1 MRPTRD
7 LGQLHADLVE
17 RGVLAQDLEQLDLSA
32 VVRARDETPA
42 DGADEVRAVRDS
54 VLAVLETLA

>member
-1 MRPTRD
+1 MYDRC
-7 LGQLHADLVE
+7 LDLVE

-42 DGADEVRAVRDS
+42 DGADEVRAVRDG
-54 VLAVLETLA
+54 VLAVLEALA